1 MVATWIRESDGS
13 FFEAWIVSFQKG
25 VLCLEGSCL
34 STESQLGRP
43 KLLKVCVLPTWN
55 LSLLEKLRAE
65 SWYSCL
71 SGLEHPCLSCFGN
84 LQNTGMPIVA
94 PTPTY
99 QIQTQAYPLRR
110 KRQKRITSLPHKTP
124 RKISCGK
131 KRPSFASAQGVH
143 IPAADTSPFL
153 PPRV

>member
-1 MVATWIRESDGS
+1 MIRFYFSSDKDFSFSKAKLVGWGNDHSRPRLGRTTSSYRRGEEIHGDRHHVSSFLYLHGTFTKTTLEATNGVIFDERPNFMVATWIRESDGS

-65 SWYSCL
+65 S
-71 SGLEHPCLSCFGN
+71 
-84 LQNTGMPIVA
+84 
-94 PTPTY
+94 
-99 QIQTQAYPLRR
+99 
-110 KRQKRITSLPHKTP
+110 
-124 RKISCGK
+124 
-131 KRPSFASAQGVH
+131 
-143 IPAADTSPFL
+143 
-153 PPRV
+153 